1 MLKKG
6 SFITSGQTA
15 GQGLPH
21 IRLNDRNRLVET
33 KRCDDKKIANK
44 TFLSFHLKK
53 KGEKSFSLFLYVK
66 NVKIIW
72 NGESWRSEL

>member
-33 KRCDDKKIANK
+33 KRRNDKKTREEENV
-44 TFLSFHLKK
+44 FVFSFEK
-53 KGEKSFSLFLYVK
+53 KGKKLFPVSLC
-66 NVKIIW
+66 
-72 NGESWRSEL
+72 